1 MKTNNENHLHAYNR
15 MMEQVKTLADHLGYQ
30 DLKHAI
36 KLAQDKAVNLGE
48 LTREE
53 AEQIGDYLRRDLE
66 DAGQYLADSQGEL
79 EDWLRFDLKLIEERI
94 LEMFALA
101 ADQTKLELIQLAE
114 RATHTDVLVSREA
127 GRRKRPR
134 HAGEYH
140 TGDITSIGTL
150 QCVACDEL
158 LHFHTTSHIP
168 PCPKCHARVFKRL
181 TP

>member
-1 MKTNNENHLHAYNR
+1 MNTNNENHLHAYNR

-66 DAGQYLADSQGEL
+66 DAGQYLADSHGEL

-94 LEMFALA
+94 LDMFALA
-101 ADQTKLELIQLAE
+101 ADKTKLELIQLAE
-114 RATHTDVLVSREA
+114 RARL
-127 GRRKRPR
+127 
-134 HAGEYH
+134 AGEYH

-168 PCPKCHARVFKRL
+168 PCPKCHARVFRRL